1 MEYARNAVAG
11 SALGQMG
18 GNLGGMN
25 QINPIDKPRLP
36 QQLDQLEKVLAEC
49 HQLTSNVESAASRLL
64 GAVPEDAAK
73 TSGRPPAGSLDQRL
87 AELIGVAEALVHRL
101 GSASQRF
108 NSAV

>member
-1 MEYARNAVAG
+1 MYAEKEAIAGKYQQHMAQDSAKNA
-11 SALGQMG
+11 
-18 GNLGGMN
+18 
-25 QINPIDKPRLP
+25 IEKPRLP
-36 QQLDQLEKVLAEC
+36 QQLDQLEKALAEC
-49 HQLTSNVESAASRLL
+49 HSITSHVESAASRLL